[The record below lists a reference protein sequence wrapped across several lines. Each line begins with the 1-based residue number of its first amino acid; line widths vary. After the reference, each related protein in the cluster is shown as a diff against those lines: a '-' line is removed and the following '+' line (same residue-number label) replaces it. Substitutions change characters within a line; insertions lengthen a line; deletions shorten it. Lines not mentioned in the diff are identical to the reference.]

1 MIENLRD
8 FKIIKSSEEDKI
20 FFFGI
25 IDILTEF
32 K

>member
-1 MIENLRD
+1 MIENLKD
-8 FKIIKSSEEDKI
+8 FKIIKSIDGDKI
-20 FFFGI
+20 YFFGI